1 MKLVLDEH
9 VSPAIAQELRV
20 RGHDVV
26 AALEA
31 GLGGK
36 PDADVMDWAVS
47 QGRAVA
53 TADYADFRGLHDL
66 YLSRGEPHFGVLYI
80 PIRFPLTRAGF
91 GKLVREIAA
100 FMKENPPDDALQSGE
115 HWLGD

>member
-9 VSPAIAQELRV
+9 LSPAIAEELRV

-26 AALEA
+26 AAVEA
-31 GLGGK
+31 GLRGK

-53 TADYADFRGLHDL
+53 TADYTDFRGLHEL
-66 YLSRGEPHFGVLYI
+66 HVSRGEPHFGVLYI
-80 PIRFPLTRAGF
+80 PARFPLSRAGF
-91 GKLVREIAA
+91 GKLVREIAS
-100 FMKENPPDDALQSGE
+100 FMKKNPSDDALESGE
-115 HWLGD
+115 YWLGD